1 MKGLWYLKKKDMSKA
16 DNNTYIVYLPAD
28 TPPAVM
34 PTSTQLSF
42 NSITTANGSD
52 FDITSLSIRFLQE
65 MLSCTLETHWLV
77 PEGGWTDGGPLGYV
91 CIFGAKW
98 EKPFL
103 IQTECKLW
111 QILVITP
118 LSKGPFAVFLLS
130 WGVDLF
136 VSSFY
141 FPRASGGYQRPG
153 PQIKSNIIYQ
163 SLILCASGPAHGY
176 PRWRSSWEM
185 WLGRKWTRQ
194 WKFWSREWLCI
205 PNSKM

>member
-77 PEGGWTDGGPLGYV
+77 PEGGWTDGGPLGYA

-103 IQTECKLW
+103 IRTKCKLW
-111 QILVITP
+111 QILVLHRFPKDLLLHFYSVEVWIF
-118 LSKGPFAVFLLS
+118 LSRVSTFRALPEATR
-130 WGVDLF
+130 DLD
-136 VSSFY
+136 
-141 FPRASGGYQRPG
+141 P
-153 PQIKSNIIYQ
+153 KLN
-163 SLILCASGPAHGY
+163 LI
-176 PRWRSSWEM
+176 
-185 WLGRKWTRQ
+185 
-194 WKFWSREWLCI
+194 
-205 PNSKM
+205 